1 MSAANAILSHTGVDL
16 ASDFRGKYHDE
27 ASGLAIMKS
36 VTGSESVADAVAYCA
51 KKHGL
56 IEYEHPLSAKRG
68 DLVLVKNGDTVIC
81 GVIHLNG
88 KHVISVGPK
97 GLVRL
102 PITAVVRAWAVWP
115 TLKSVA
121 IEVA

>member
-1 MSAANAILSHTGVDL
+1 
-16 ASDFRGKYHDE
+16 
-27 ASGLAIMKS
+27 
-36 VTGSESVADAVAYCA
+36 
-51 KKHGL
+51 L